1 MPWKGRGSYVGVIKG
16 GDKACGRHGEERR
29 STAFFTGRG
38 GAALKE
44 SYGGEVD
51 LVGITGRGE
60 GLSVTGRE
68 YKNLLGVVR
77 KATELMSHSEG

>member
-1 MPWKGRGSYVGVIKG
+1 M
-16 GDKACGRHGEERR
+16 
-29 STAFFTGRG
+29 
-38 GAALKE
+38 
-44 SYGGEVD
+44 
-51 LVGITGRGE
+51 GITGRGE